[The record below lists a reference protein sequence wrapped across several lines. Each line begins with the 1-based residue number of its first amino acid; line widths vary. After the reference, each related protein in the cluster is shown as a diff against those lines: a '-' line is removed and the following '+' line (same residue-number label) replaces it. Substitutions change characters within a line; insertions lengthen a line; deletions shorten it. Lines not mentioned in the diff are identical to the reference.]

1 MSKNTDMSQL
11 KTTLQMMT
19 YNSSRKSGVVAYLL
33 FGFLGGLGLHRL
45 YLREY
50 NGFTIY
56 LLLFLF
62 NLFTGN
68 MLFYIGTVIFW
79 LIDIF
84 YTNKVKDDFNAN
96 LVKDILNKEK

>member
-11 KTTLQMMT
+11 KTTLQMLS

-50 NGFTIY
+50 NGFTVYI
-56 LLLFLF
+56 LLFLF

-68 MLFYIGTVIFW
+68 ILFFIGTVIF
-79 LIDIF
+79 LFIDIF
-84 YTNKVKDDFNAN
+84 YTNKVKDDFNAS
-96 LVKDILNKEK
+96 LVKDILSKEK